1 MLIDSNKDITN
12 GTEVDEIRTY
22 RYLFNKSLA
31 SCAVVTKPFTLSH
44 LARKVIYGRL
54 YNSYPIIRKSIRPQV
69 LMLRNSILLQIFDE
83 FKD

>member
-31 SCAVVTKPFTLSH
+31 SCAVVTKPFTRPSLFQVRN
-44 LARKVIYGRL
+44 LL
-54 YNSYPIIRKSIRPQV
+54 IIQNPV
-69 LMLRNSILLQIFDE
+69 LQIEDIIFP
-83 FKD
+83 FKTR